1 MPSPSW
7 PKLPPGAL
15 TRFQTSAQGGRAR
28 LSLRLPGRQSAA
40 ALCVVSRHRP
50 SEGRANRLGD
60 ASVQPVFKRLHRGKD
75 VVVQG
80 KLRIDF
86 GLRGVLLLD

>member
-28 LSLRLPGRQSAA
+28 LSLRLRAAIGGRALRGHEKTKAA
-40 ALCVVSRHRP
+40 ALARHGWR
-50 SEGRANRLGD
+50 
-60 ASVQPVFKRLHRGKD
+60 
-75 VVVQG
+75 
-80 KLRIDF
+80 
-86 GLRGVLLLD
+86 